1 MLLVMLAH
9 AQAATPAQECP
20 KPTTELKLNSIIA
33 GLFLERNMP
42 AGSIIDVGALDG
54 AFACFYARVAP
65 DRIIHALD
73 PFPSNVESF
82 RRRYAITF
90 PNIHP
95 MVAALGEARSVVSLG
110 RLAKVQA
117 NGAFTQLS
125 DIHLAKAQ
133 KPTAASPEAATVP
146 IYAADDLFKTKW
158 SGERLGFAH
167 IDVEGSVCGCKSH
180 SEPIAFML
188 PILTFP
194 FLHAFSG
201 ALCLAWHAS
210 SDSVRQAHLHCG
222 SPCALQAR
230 VYKGPRQV
238 HPSDGL
244 RHVSD
249 RRALWCVVAR
259 ARVARRGTRARTLLS
274 RLHAQHS
281 PKHLLRSRLVNDRV
295 RVCTRRDAN
304 GLPQPPELPS
314 RQAIPFRYA
323 RPCLRI
329 QEHGSSGHAL
339 DLRAC
344 LPLLLGRTRVLSR
357 KFARCEDL
365 GRSLLLLLAPC
376 AAAPPCAAAVR
387 RLGERHTWGRPPHA
401 SLDRCSRI
409 MGEATGLAVASFLDS
424 RHEACCVV
432 WGSPG
437 LRF

>member
-33 GLFLERNMP
+33 GLFLEQNMP

-125 DIHLAKAQ
+125 DIHLAKAAQ

-194 FLHAFSG
+194 
-201 ALCLAWHAS
+201 
-210 SDSVRQAHLHCG
+210 V
-222 SPCALQAR
+222 
-230 VYKGPRQV
+230 
-238 HPSDGL
+238 PS
-244 RHVSD
+244 R
-249 RRALWCVVAR
+249 C
-259 ARVARRGTRARTLLS
+259 
-274 RLHAQHS
+274 
-281 PKHLLRSRLVNDRV
+281 LRSSLPCVACELRFSPTGPSSRWKSM
-295 RVCTRRDAN
+295 CTSSQSLQ
-304 GLPQPPELPS
+304 GTS
-314 RQAIPFRYA
+314 S
-323 RPCLRI
+323 
-329 QEHGSSGHAL
+329 GSSIRWAS
-339 DLRAC
+339 
-344 LPLLLGRTRVLSR
+344 TR
-357 KFARCEDL
+357 
-365 GRSLLLLLAPC
+365 
-376 AAAPPCAAAVR
+376 
-387 RLGERHTWGRPPHA
+387 
-401 SLDRCSRI
+401 I
-409 MGEATGLAVASFLDS
+409 
-424 RHEACCVV
+424 
-432 WGSPG
+432 
-437 LRF
+437 